1 MKAKSGLLKNA
12 AIICAFSLACRGSG
26 MLFRLYLSNR
36 IGSEGIGLYQLVLSI
51 YSLFASFATA
61 GIGISVSKIAAEELE
76 GGGGTKGAEKALK
89 TASRLAL
96 SLGVLSMLSLLALSS
111 PFSKLLLGDSRTLLP
126 LRILSLSMPFMAM
139 SSSIKGYFIASRRVM
154 IPASSQ
160 LFEELCKIG
169 LNMVIISFFLSS
181 TTDIGKLCIGITTG
195 LACGEV
201 FSFFYV
207 YSFWFFGKRYRFNK
221 GESRF
226 CSLKRITEVA
236 LPNAAGSW
244 LTNGLHTAENLLIP
258 YCFALYGG
266 SEAKALSDFGLI
278 RGMVIP
284 VLFFPFAF
292 LSALI
297 SILIPEI
304 SRLNT
309 FSDKTAR
316 DMKMQKTLRVTFIF
330 GIAAGGIFFFFPE
343 EISRAF
349 YHSAESARAFRLLAA
364 VTPFMYIETITD
376 GLLKGIG
383 QQAYTMR
390 ITLYNCVLRITAIFL
405 FIPSTGAEGYLWLL
419 IVSNTFSFIMCLS
432 RILKVSCVR
441 IGFIRFF
448 LTPLVCAASS
458 GLVSRMAVHLLNS
471 DAPMVS
477 AAAGCIVFTAVYFV
491 MFLTVNKIG
500 SRKNI

>member
-1 MKAKSGLLKNA
+1 MKAKRSLLGNA

-36 IGSEGIGLYQLVLSI
+36 IGSEGIGLYQLVLSV

-61 GIGISVSKIAAEELE
+61 GVGISVSKIAAEELE
-76 GGGGTKGAEKALK
+76 GGGGGKGAEKALK

-96 SLGVLSMLSLLALSS
+96 ALGVLSMFSLLALSA

-126 LRILSLSMPFMAM
+126 LRVLSLCMPFMSM
-139 SSSIKGYFIASRRVM
+139 SSCIKGYFIASRKVM

-169 LNMVIISFFLSS
+169 LNMCIISFLLSS
-181 TTDIGKLCIGITTG
+181 TTDIGKLCAGITTG

-201 FSFFYV
+201 ISFFYV
-207 YSFWFFGKRYRFNK
+207 YCFWFFGKRYRFNK
-221 GESRF
+221 GESRY
-226 CSLKRITEVA
+226 CSLRRIAEVA
-236 LPNAAGSW
+236 LPNAAGGW
-244 LTNGLHTAENLLIP
+244 ITNVLHTTENLLIP
-258 YCFALYGG
+258 YCFTLYGG
-266 SEAKALSDFGLI
+266 NESQALSDFGLI

-284 VLFFPFAF
+284 LLFFPFAF

-309 FSDKTAR
+309 FPDKTAR
-316 DMKMQKTLRVTFIF
+316 DAKIQKTLRVSFLF
-330 GIAAGGIFFFFPE
+330 GIAAGGIFFFFPA

-349 YHSAESARAFRLLAA
+349 YHSAEATRAFRLLSA

-383 QQAYTMR
+383 EQKFTMR
-390 ITLYNCVLRITAIFL
+390 VTLYNCVFRITSVFL
-405 FIPSTGAEGYLWLL
+405 FIPSTGADGYLWLL
-419 IVSNTFSFIMCLS
+419 IVSNTFSFVMCLT
-432 RILKVSCVR
+432 RMLKVSSVR
-441 IGFIRFF
+441 IGFIRHFV
-448 LTPLVCAASS
+448 TPLLCAVLS
-458 GLVSRMAVHLLNS
+458 GLLSRLSAVMLGFES
-471 DAPMVS
+471 PAAFS
-477 AAAGCIVFTAVYFV
+477 AAGCALFAAIYFV
-491 MFLTVNKIG
+491 SFITVNKIG
-500 SRKNI
+500 SRKVI